1 MVKRL
6 LSKWYFYFILLFM
19 YAPIITLIAFSF
31 NEGKSRGM
39 WSGFSLKW
47 YQSLLQNESILSAL
61 GTTMLVAL
69 LASLIATVIGTLAAI
84 ALYQSRPVTRKVFI
98 SATYL
103 PIMNSDI
110 VTGVSLML
118 LFSFLS
124 IQLGLATLLMSHVT
138 FCIPYV
144 ILSVLPKLYHLN
156 RNTFEASLD
165 LGASYAT
172 TYRKVVL
179 PEIMPGI
186 VTGMLISTTLSIDD
200 FMISFFTTG
209 QGVQNL
215 SILIYTMTK
224 RGIKPEINAL
234 SALMFLVVLILLFI
248 TNLRQMKSK
257 NSDEQ
262 EGVPGK

>member
-1 MVKRL
+1 MVKKL
-6 LSKWYFYFILLFM
+6 LTKWYFYLVLLFM
-19 YAPIITLIAFSF
+19 YAPIITLIIFSF
-31 NEGKSRGM
+31 NEGKSRGI

-47 YQSLLQNESILSAL
+47 YKSLLQNESILSAL

-84 ALYQSRPVTRKVFI
+84 ALYHSKPVTRKIFT

-103 PIMNSDI
+103 PMVNSDI

-124 IQLGLATLLMSHVT
+124 IHLGFSTLLMAHVT
-138 FCIPYV
+138 FCVPYV
-144 ILSVLPKLYHLN
+144 ILSVLPKLYQLN
-156 RNTFEASLD
+156 RHTFEAALD
-165 LGASYAT
+165 LGASYAAA
-172 TYRKVVL
+172 YRKIVL

-186 VTGMLISTTLSIDD
+186 VTGLLISVTLSIDD

-209 QGVQNL
+209 KGVQNL

-234 SALMFLVVLILLFI
+234 SALMFLVVLLLLFV
-248 TNLRQMKSK
+248 TNFRQVKTK
-257 NSDEQ
+257 NQKD
-262 EGVPGK
+262 